1 MGARESLRQAALVEK
16 PSSHWLVVED
26 AVFATSD
33 FFFHDGNDRPV
44 AMVEND
50 HNGVGHWV
58 FPERA
63 DVERR
68 HQMICKGACDEARCR
83 HAP

>member
-1 MGARESLRQAALVEK
+1 MGAKEALRQAALEK
-16 PSSHWLVVED
+16 PSARWLVVDD

-33 FFFHDGNDRPV
+33 FFFHDGDDCPV
-44 AMVEND
+44 AMVGED
-50 HNGVGHWV
+50 HDGVGYWV
-58 FPERA
+58 FLDKA

-68 HQMICKGACDEARCR
+68 HRSIRKGACDEARCR